1 VALWLL
7 SAEESIIVQEC
18 DATDAS
24 SIFKSRVK
32 KNKMKR
38 LLRYILIA
46 GILTILFETAHAQET
61 QMSTYCNP
69 INIDYTYSIYNAGNG
84 ISYRSGADP
93 AVVRFRGEYYM
104 FVTRSMGYWHS
115 TDLVKWDFISP
126 QRWYFMGENAPAA
139 HNYKDSVLYVTGD
152 PSGTMSILYTDDPKK
167 GDWKASTTI
176 LYDLQDPDLFIDD
189 DGQAYMFW
197 GSSNVYPLRG
207 KKLDKSRGF
216 LPSEKTVELFK
227 LDGKKHGWERFG
239 ENHSDTVLAGY
250 MEGAWLTKH
259 NNKYYMQYAA
269 PGTEFNVYGDGVYM
283 SDSALGPY
291 YYAPNNPV
299 FYKPGGFMNGAGH
312 GSTVVGPGEK
322 YWHFGSMAL
331 SVNVNWERRICMY
344 PAWFDKD
351 GLMYSNTSFG
361 DYPHFAPAIAGK
373 TGEFAGWM
381 LLSYKKPV
389 KASTTFQ
396 PGFSAENLV
405 DENVKTFWI
414 AEKNNDQQW
423 IEIDLLKSSTVHAV
437 QVNYHDYKS
446 DIYGRM
452 EGMYHRYV
460 IEGSTDGTNWTT
472 LVNRKDSYKD
482 VPNDYVELGSPATAR
497 YIRYKNIHVPSTNLA
512 ISDIRVFGVGQGKAP
527 VMVKNLKVNRQ
538 SDRRDAMI
546 TWNQQPNCQ
555 GYNIYWGIAPDKLY
569 NSWMVYDKNE
579 LLLKSLGIDQGYY
592 FAIEAFNENG
602 VSPRTKVE
610 KVD

>member
-1 VALWLL
+1 
-7 SAEESIIVQEC
+7 
-18 DATDAS
+18 
-24 SIFKSRVK
+24 
-32 KNKMKR
+32 
-38 LLRYILIA
+38 
-46 GILTILFETAHAQET
+46 
-61 QMSTYCNP
+61 
-69 INIDYTYSIYNAGNG
+69 
-84 ISYRSGADP
+84 
-93 AVVRFRGEYYM
+93 
-104 FVTRSMGYWHS
+104 
-115 TDLVKWDFISP
+115 
-126 QRWYFMGENAPAA
+126 
-139 HNYKDSVLYVTGD
+139 
-152 PSGTMSILYTDDPKK
+152 
-167 GDWKASTTI
+167 
-176 LYDLQDPDLFIDD
+176 
-189 DGQAYMFW
+189 
-197 GSSNVYPLRG
+197 
-207 KKLDKSRGF
+207 
-216 LPSEKTVELFK
+216 
-227 LDGKKHGWERFG
+227 
-239 ENHSDTVLAGY
+239 
-250 MEGAWLTKH
+250 
-259 NNKYYMQYAA
+259 
-269 PGTEFNVYGDGVYM
+269 M

-291 YYAPNNPV
+291 HYAPNNPV